1 MRHDAKAFAP
11 NHETRLRKKQ
21 KSGNGIVSGNGFLRA
36 AARLCLFVFVWVI
49 IVISQ
54 IKKEKAIEQQIGRFE
69 RSARRRLRRLASISP
84 RLGDL
89 IISFPAA
96 AYVIATNSVD
106 PDAAGEAV
114 RRVKEGCSLQEV
126 AKPLG
131 IPMWLKRVPPEAFSG
146 NPSAFPD
153 GEKFARSIAGRIPK
167 NPEDACH
174 WLSWVCFASQ
184 AADEEFA
191 LWIASEKPPFTQQL
205 PSGRVPLRP
214 LAVFA
219 WYSRHSRSLAHE
231 LMEKPWQPSMRFST
245 AMSAMQGWLDRV
257 AGLFKPQRP
266 RRGPGRYSR
275 RPSGGLRMVP
285 LRTGPQLREE
295 GRIMNHCVGDY
306 VQQVATGECLIFSVR
321 DGVDHIA
328 TMEIRHHAHRNGY
341 SINQLQ
347 GPSNRRP
354 SEAVRIFARNW
365 VDQFSVD
372 PTLAMQTNSEEFTL
386 KPAQWQELWQP
397 YTAAKGG
404 AGFELKPANLEALLA
419 EADALRL
426 AT

>member
-1 MRHDAKAFAP
+1 
-11 NHETRLRKKQ
+11 
-21 KSGNGIVSGNGFLRA
+21 LRA
-36 AARLCLFVFVWVI
+36 VVQLCPFVFVWVT

-54 IKKEKAIEQQIGRFE
+54 IKKAEAIEQQIGRFE

-96 AYVIATNSVD
+96 AYVIATNSVG

-114 RRVKEGCSLQEV
+114 RRVKEGSSLQDV

-146 NPSAFPD
+146 SPTAFPD
-153 GEKFARSIAGRIPK
+153 GEKFARRIAGRIPQ
-167 NPEDACH
+167 NPAHAVC
-174 WLSWVCFASQ
+174 WLNWVCFAGQ

-191 LWIASEKPPFTQQL
+191 LWIAAEKPPFARPL
-205 PSGRVPLRP
+205 PTDRVPLRP
-214 LAVFA
+214 LAIFA
-219 WYSRHSRSLAHE
+219 WFSLHPRGLAHE
-231 LMEKPWQPSMRFST
+231 LMEKPWQPSMRFPK
-245 AMSAMQGWLDRV
+245 ALSAMQAWLDRI
-257 AGLFKPQRP
+257 ARLFKPERP
-266 RRGPGRYSR
+266 RRGFGRYSR

-306 VQQVATGECLIFSVR
+306 AQQVATGQSLIFSVR

-328 TMEIRHHAHRNGY
+328 TLEIRRQAHRNGY
-341 SINQLQ
+341 SINQLH

-354 SEAVRIFARNW
+354 SEGVRIFARNW
-365 VDQFSVD
+365 VDQFSAD
-372 PTLAMQTNSEEFTL
+372 PTLALQTNSEEFTL
-386 KPAQWQELWQP
+386 KPAQWKELWQP
-397 YTAAKGG
+397 YTAAKGN
-404 AGFELKPANLEALLA
+404 AGLELNPANLEALFA

-426 AT
+426 AA

>member
-1 MRHDAKAFAP
+1 MRAVV
-11 NHETRLRKKQ
+11 E
-21 KSGNGIVSGNGFLRA
+21 
-36 AARLCLFVFVWVI
+36 LCLFVFVCLK
-49 IVISQ
+49 IVIKQ
-54 IKKEKAIEQQIGRFE
+54 IKKAEAIEQQIGRFE

-96 AYVIATNSVD
+96 AYVIATNSVS

-114 RRVKEGCSLQEV
+114 RRVKKGCSLQDV

-146 NPSAFPD
+146 SPTAFPD
-153 GEKFARSIAGRIPK
+153 SEKFARRIAGRIPQ
-167 NPEDACH
+167 NPAHAVC
-174 WLSWVCFASQ
+174 WLNWVCFAGQS
-184 AADEEFA
+184 ADEEFA
-191 LWIASEKPPFTQQL
+191 LWIAAEKPPCERRL
-205 PSGRVPLRP
+205 PTDRVPLRP
-214 LAVFA
+214 LAIFA
-219 WYSRHSRSLAHE
+219 WFSRHRRGLAHE
-231 LMEKPWQPSMRFST
+231 LIEKPWQPSMRFSK
-245 AMSAMQGWLDRV
+245 AVHAMQAWLDRITR
-257 AGLFKPQRP
+257 LFKPERP

-285 LRTGPQLREE
+285 LRTGPRLREE

-306 VQQVATGECLIFSVR
+306 VQQVATGQSLIFSVR

-328 TMEIRHHAHRNGY
+328 TLEVRQHPHRNGY

-354 SEAVRIFARNW
+354 SEGVRIFARNW
-365 VDQFSVD
+365 VDQFSAD

-386 KPAQWQELWQP
+386 KPALWEELWQP
-397 YTAAKGG
+397 YTAAKGS
-404 AGFELKPANLEALLA
+404 AGFELNPANLEVLLA
-419 EADALRL
+419 EADALRV
-426 AT
+426 AA